1 MDIVLREVG
10 YLVLLIKHFI
20 SEIDLSGNND
30 FVGAQQTQSTREEK
44 EIDLKIVGP
53 FTSSK

>member
-1 MDIVLREVG
+1 MDIVLQEVG

-30 FVGAQQTQSTREEK
+30 FVGRSRPKAQGKRK
-44 EIDLKIVGP
+44 K
-53 FTSSK
+53 